1 MIIRRAKKVTP
12 KVSKEAQTSVKQR
25 EMRKKYPDEYRA
37 EIPSKELVVNDHL
50 KLVFQLKRQ
59 GEFGLP
65 FVDIRHYITTDR
77 YVGFTKQGITLPAS
91 LMDEFTKYVMEINDY
106 CDEHNFGA
114 EFSEEDL
121 EQ

>member
-1 MIIRRAKKVTP
+1 MIIRRKKVTP
-12 KVSKEAQTSVKQR
+12 RVSKEAQESVKQR

-50 KLVFQLKRQ
+50 KLVFQLRRQ

-65 FVDIRHYITTDR
+65 FVDIRHYITTDK

-91 LMDEFTKYVMEINDY
+91 LMDEFTKYVTEINDY
-106 CDEHNFGA
+106 CDEHSLGT

-121 EQ
+121 KQ

>member
-37 EIPSKELVVNDHL
+37 EIPSKELVVNRSL
-50 KLVFQLKRQ
+50 KLVFQLRRQ

-65 FVDIRHYITTDR
+65 FVDIRHYITTDK

-91 LMDEFTKYVMEINDY
+91 LIGEFVKYVVEIKDY
-106 CDEHNFGA
+106 CHEHSPGE
-114 EFSEEDL
+114 EFSE
-121 EQ
+121 